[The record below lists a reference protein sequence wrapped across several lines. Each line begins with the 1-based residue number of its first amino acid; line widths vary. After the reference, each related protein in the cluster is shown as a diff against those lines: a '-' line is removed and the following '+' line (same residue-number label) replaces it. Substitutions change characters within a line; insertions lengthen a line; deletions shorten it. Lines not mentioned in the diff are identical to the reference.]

1 MSGKWGACN
10 TGSQLD
16 ESVSA
21 SINGSIVIIRFE
33 GNCSMIER
41 AQTVQVCYARSY
53 FHNLI
58 WVCYFLYFCKQRL
71 GGKGMIMGVVVM
83 AADLQDLCAT
93 DNYPAVIPIA
103 FLGSDSIK
111 YLQVNHCYQV
121 LNNFSQ

>member
-1 MSGKWGACN
+1 
-10 TGSQLD
+10 
-16 ESVSA
+16 
-21 SINGSIVIIRFE
+21 
-33 GNCSMIER
+33 
-41 AQTVQVCYARSY
+41 
-53 FHNLI
+53 
-58 WVCYFLYFCKQRL
+58 
-71 GGKGMIMGVVVM
+71 MIMGVVVM